1 MLVVEL
7 NRQFV
12 WSVIGFAERDHRPRP
27 GSWRKFGAAGAIIG
41 AIVVGLVD
49 VDSVTVSLARMIPIR

>member
-1 MLVVEL
+1 LVGD
-7 NRQFV
+7 R
-12 WSVIGFAERDHRPRP
+12 ICGFAERDHRPRP

-41 AIVVGLVD
+41 AIMVGLVD